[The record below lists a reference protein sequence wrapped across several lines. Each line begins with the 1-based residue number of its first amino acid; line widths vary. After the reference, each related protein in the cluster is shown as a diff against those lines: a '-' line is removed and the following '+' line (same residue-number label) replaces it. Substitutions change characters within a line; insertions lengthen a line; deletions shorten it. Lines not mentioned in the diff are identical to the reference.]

1 MKKRMYLP
9 LAIGCAALAL
19 FGCGTGGSKAP
30 ADSGAVAG
38 DSAGAAAGDAAGGAG
53 DAAGNT
59 AGGAGR
65 AAGEAGNTGA
75 AAGDAAAGAG
85 ASASGQGG
93 VIKVGVLWS
102 ATGDTGGRGVFQKEA
117 MEMAAKEINEAG
129 GILGKQLELVFEDDG
144 SDQTTSINMMNK
156 MVANDEIVAVFGPHT
171 STNAMAVSDIVEQAG
186 IPYFTGG
193 TSVKLKDLDNAY
205 MFKVRCNDGL
215 VVESAMNFAT
225 GELGAKKIGI
235 LYINDEFGVGGRDIM
250 VKYCQDNG
258 LEYVEANHNGTDQD
272 LTSQIMQ
279 MKQENVDVLIGWSSN
294 VCPILA
300 RQTTELGFDKPVIM
314 NAAFAGQDVLD
325 SLPAESTDG
334 KYAATDFTAEDPDPE
349 VKSFV
354 DKFKEAYGKVPVGD
368 RDAAYYGG
376 LYMFKA
382 AVEKAQTTDREAVKE
397 AMYQV
402 QDIEA
407 PFGKLKADDNGCL
420 VHQCDIVQAQK
431 QDDGKCVLVLVDK
444 VREEGF

>member
-1 MKKRMYLP
+1 MKKRMLVP
-9 LAIGCAALAL
+9 LTIGCAALAL
-19 FGCGTGGSKAP
+19 FGCGGGAQQS
-30 ADSGAVAG
+30 SGTQAQAGNTVAESG
-38 DSAGAAAGDAAGGAG
+38 GAGGASGETAAGGQ
-53 DAAGNT
+53 T
-59 AGGAGR
+59 A
-65 AAGEAGNTGA
+65 
-75 AAGDAAAGAG
+75 
-85 ASASGQGG
+85 ASGDT
-93 VIKVGVLWS
+93 IKVGVLWS

-117 MEMAAKEINEAG
+117 MEMAAREINEAG
-129 GILGKQLELVFEDDG
+129 GILGRQLELVFEDDG

-156 MVANDEIVAVFGPHT
+156 MVANDEIAAVFGPHT
-171 STNAMAVSDIVEQAG
+171 STNAMAVSDIVKNAG

-193 TSVKLKDLDNAY
+193 TSVKLKDLQNEY

-250 VKYCQDNG
+250 VKYCEDNG

-334 KYAATDFTAEDPDPE
+334 KYAATDFTAEDPDDE

-354 DKFKEAYGKVPVGD
+354 DKFKAAYGKVPVGD

-382 AVEKAQTTDREAVKE
+382 AVEKAGTTDREAVKE
-397 AMYQV
+397 AMYQIK
-402 QDIEA
+402 DIVA
-407 PFGKLKADDNGCL
+407 PFGKLTADENGCL

-444 VREEGF
+444 VREEGFN

>member
-1 MKKRMYLP
+1 MRKKMLAL
-9 LAIGCAALAL
+9 LAIGCVSLAL
-19 FGCGTGGSKAP
+19 FGCGKGTQQNSSP
-30 ADSGAVAG
+30 ASREDKSSVEENKVETETKEEYSSE
-38 DSAGAAAGDAAGGAG
+38 D
-53 DAAGNT
+53 T
-59 AGGAGR
+59 
-65 AAGEAGNTGA
+65 
-75 AAGDAAAGAG
+75 
-85 ASASGQGG
+85 
-93 VIKVGVLWS
+93 IKVGVLWS

-156 MVANDEIVAVFGPHT
+156 MVTNEDIVAVFGPHT
-171 STNAMAVSDIVEQAG
+171 STNAMAVSDIVKKAG

-193 TSVKLKDLDNAY
+193 TSVKLKDLQNEY

-225 GELGAKKIGI
+225 KELGAKKIGI

-250 VKYCQDNG
+250 VKYCEDNG

-334 KYAATDFTAEDPDPE
+334 KYAATDFTAEDPDE
-349 VKSFV
+349 SVKSFV
-354 DKFKEAYGKVPVGD
+354 DKFKAVYDKVPVGD

-382 AVEKAQTTDREAVKE
+382 AVEKAGSTDREAIKDAMYEVKE
-397 AMYQV
+397 
-402 QDIEA
+402 IEA
-407 PFGKLKADDNGCL
+407 PFGKLTADENGCL
-420 VHQCDIVQAQK
+420 IHQCDIVQAQK
-431 QDDGKCVLVLVDK
+431 QEDGKCILVLVDK
-444 VREEGF
+444 VLEEGFN

>member
-1 MKKRMYLP
+1 MMKRKLYVSF
-9 LAIGCAALAL
+9 LAGCAAMAL
-19 FGCGTGGSKAP
+19 WGCS
-30 ADSGAVAG
+30 
-38 DSAGAAAGDAAGGAG
+38 
-53 DAAGNT
+53 NT
-59 AGGAGR
+59 
-65 AAGEAGNTGA
+65 EKNISNVSEKNEETT
-75 AAGDAAAGAG
+75 
-85 ASASGQGG
+85 
-93 VIKVGVLWS
+93 IKVGVLWS

-129 GILGKQLELVFEDDG
+129 GVLGRELELVFEDDG

-156 MVANDEIVAVFGPHT
+156 MVGNEEIVAVFGPHT
-171 STNAMAVSDIVEQAG
+171 STNAMAVSDIVKEAK

-193 TSVKLKDLDNAY
+193 TSVKLQDLENEY

-215 VVESAMNFAT
+215 VVQSAMNFAT
-225 GELGAKKIGI
+225 KELGAQKIGI

-250 VKYCQDNG
+250 VQYCEDNG

-325 SLPAESTDG
+325 SLPPESTEG
-334 KYAATDFTAEDPDPE
+334 KYAATDFTAEDPDDT
-349 VKSFV
+349 VKEFV
-354 DKFKEAYGKVPVGD
+354 EKFESAYGKTPVGD

-382 AVEKAQTTDREAVKE
+382 AVEKAGSADREAVKE
-397 AMYQV
+397 ALYEV
-402 QDIEA
+402 SVEA
-407 PFGKLKADDNGCL
+407 PFGTLAADENGCL

-431 QDDGKCVLVLVDK
+431 QEDGECVLVLVDK
-444 VREEGF
+444 VKQEISN

>member
-19 FGCGTGGSKAP
+19 FGCGGGGTQAP
-30 ADSGAVAG
+30 AAGTQAGGAAG
-38 DSAGAAAGDAAGGAG
+38 EMSADPGKAGNAAAG
-53 DAAGNT
+53 N
-59 AGGAGR
+59 
-65 AAGEAGNTGA
+65 A
-75 AAGDAAAGAG
+75 AAGDAAAGDAAAG
-85 ASASGQGG
+85 DAAAGNAAASGQAGG

-117 MEMAAKEINEAG
+117 MEMAAKEINGAG
-129 GILGKQLELVFEDDG
+129 GILGMELELVFEDDG

-156 MVANDEIVAVFGPHT
+156 MVANDEIAAVFGPHT
-171 STNAMAVSDIVEQAG
+171 STNAMAVSDIVERAG

-193 TSVKLKDLDNAY
+193 TSVKLKDLNNPY

-225 GELGAKKIGI
+225 KELGAKKIGI

-250 VKYCQDNG
+250 VKYCQEGG

-354 DKFKEAYGKVPVGD
+354 DKFKAAYGKVPVGD

-382 AVEKAQTTDREAVKE
+382 AVEKAGTTDREAVKE
-397 AMYQV
+397 AMYQI

-407 PFGKLKADDNGCL
+407 PFGKLKADENGCL

-431 QDDGKCVLVLVDK
+431 QEDGKCVLVLVDK

>member
-9 LAIGCAALAL
+9 MVIGCAALAL
-19 FGCGTGGSKAP
+19 FGCGGGGSQTP
-30 ADSGAVAG
+30 A
-38 DSAGAAAGDAAGGAG
+38 AGA
-53 DAAGNT
+53 
-59 AGGAGR
+59 
-65 AAGEAGNTGA
+65 EAGSTAVGTE
-75 AAGDAAAGAG
+75 AGSAAAGAEAVNAAAG
-85 ASASGQGG
+85 SEAATSGQPGN

-117 MEMAAKEINEAG
+117 MEMAAAEINEAG
-129 GILGKQLELVFEDDG
+129 GILGRQLELVFEDDG

-171 STNAMAVSDIVEQAG
+171 STNAMAVSDIVERAG

-193 TSVKLKDLDNAY
+193 TSVKLKDLNNAY

-334 KYAATDFTAEDPDPE
+334 KYAATDFTAEDPDLE
-349 VKSFV
+349 VKDFV
-354 DKFKEAYGKVPVGD
+354 DKFKATYGKVPVGD

-382 AVEKAQTTDREAVKE
+382 AVENAGTTDREAVKT
-397 AMYQV
+397 AMYQI
-402 QDIEA
+402 QDVEA
-407 PFGKLKADDNGCL
+407 PFGKLKADENGCL

-431 QDDGKCVLVLVDK
+431 QEDGKCVLVLVDK

>member
-1 MKKRMYLP
+1 MKKRMLVP
-9 LAIGCAALAL
+9 LTIGCAALAL
-19 FGCGTGGSKAP
+19 FGCG
-30 ADSGAVAG
+30 
-38 DSAGAAAGDAAGGAG
+38 GGAQQSSG
-53 DAAGNT
+53 TQAQAGNT
-59 AGGAGR
+59 AAESGGAGGASGET
-65 AAGEAGNTGA
+65 AAGGQTA
-75 AAGDAAAGAG
+75 
-85 ASASGQGG
+85 ASGDT
-93 VIKVGVLWS
+93 IKVGVLWS

-117 MEMAAKEINEAG
+117 MEMAAREINEAG
-129 GILGKQLELVFEDDG
+129 GILGRQLELVFEDDG

-156 MVANDEIVAVFGPHT
+156 MVANDEIAAVFGPHT
-171 STNAMAVSDIVEQAG
+171 STNAMAVSDIVKNAG

-193 TSVKLKDLDNAY
+193 TSVKLKDLQNEY

-250 VKYCQDNG
+250 VKYCEDNG

-334 KYAATDFTAEDPDPE
+334 KYAATDFTAEDPDDE

-354 DKFKEAYGKVPVGD
+354 DKFKTAYGKVPVGD

-382 AVEKAQTTDREAVKE
+382 AVEKAGTTDREAVKE
-397 AMYQV
+397 AMYQIK
-402 QDIEA
+402 DIEA
-407 PFGKLKADDNGCL
+407 PFGKLTADENGCL

-444 VREEGF
+444 VREEGFN